1 MRNRSRYLASSLIV
15 FLSIAIFAV
24 AGYLQAAESDQATME
39 GQKAIVE
46 GAKKMMD
53 GNKMIMDI
61 AAKKGMKD
69 ADFTAADKMMTDGY
83 DMVVKGEKMMTGS
96 TMAEGKSMVQRGS
109 KMMLDAKKMEVAAA
123 EKKGISQECAAAFD
137 TCGFGEYQ
145 IKQGALDW
153 FFGAAGGGW

>member
-24 AGYLQAAESDQATME
+24 AGYLQAAEDPGMQAGKTKIM
-39 GQKAIVE
+39 E

-61 AAKKGMKD
+61 AAKKGVMYV
-69 ADFTAADKMMTDGY
+69 DFTEADKKMTEGY
-83 DMVVKGEKMMTGS
+83 AMVTKGVGMMTGS
-96 TMAEGKSMVQRGS
+96 TMAEGKAMVG
-109 KMMLDAKKMEVAAA
+109 KGTKIMLDAQIMMTAAA
-123 EKKGISQECAAAFD
+123 EKKGISHDCAITFD

-145 IKQGALDW
+145 MKQGALDW
-153 FFGAAGGGW
+153 FFGSGTAY

>member
-1 MRNRSRYLASSLIV
+1 MKSRSRLLATSLIV
-15 FLSIAIFAV
+15 CLSIGIFAV
-24 AGYLQAAESDQATME
+24 AGYLQAAEDQGTQQ
-39 GQKAIVE
+39 GKAAIME

-83 DMVVKGEKMMTGS
+83 DMVVKGE
-96 TMAEGKSMVQRGS
+96 